1 MAGDGETWFVPDGAI
16 VGAKGNGIRYAPKG
30 YRDCELE
37 TAVRTH
43 NHVNAGIFFRESP
56 DQARDR
62 GWEVHIFSPP
72 DAVYSTG
79 SIS

>member
-1 MAGDGETWFVPDGAI
+1 
-16 VGAKGNGIRYAPKG
+16 
-30 YRDCELE
+30 
-37 TAVRTH
+37 
-43 NHVNAGIFFRESP
+43 VNAGIFFRGSP

>member
-16 VGAKGNGIRYAPKG
+16 VGAKGNGIRYAPMG

-43 NHVNAGIFFRESP
+43 NHVNAGISFRGSP
-56 DQARDR
+56 D
-62 GWEVHIFSPP
+62 
-72 DAVYSTG
+72 
-79 SIS
+79 